1 MGYNLATAEGQQ
13 ALLDEINGK
22 REVPE
27 GGTALGLLQAVYRS
41 PDQPLPTRMRAA
53 AIAIQYES
61 PKLAVTG
68 IIASD
73 SFSERLER
81 AIARSL
87 QGPRLIEARAEPS
100 DER

>member
-1 MGYNLATAEGQQ
+1 MKQFNLETQ
-13 ALLDEINGK
+13 AWE
-22 REVPE
+22 EME
-27 GGTALGLLQAVYRS
+27 EEAALNALAYLQSIYRNLS
-41 PDQPLPTRMRAA
+41 EPDGRRMRAA

-81 AIARSL
+81 AIERR
-87 QGPRLIEARAEPS
+87 QGSPLLLEARAETS
-100 DER
+100 DE